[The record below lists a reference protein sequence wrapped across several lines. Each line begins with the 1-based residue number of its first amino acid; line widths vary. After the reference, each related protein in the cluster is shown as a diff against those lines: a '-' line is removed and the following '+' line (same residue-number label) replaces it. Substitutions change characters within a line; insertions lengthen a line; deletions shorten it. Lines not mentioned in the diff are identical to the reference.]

1 VLRKVLSRVTS
12 ICATVGVGSDPMIN
26 TVSHT
31 AAGPGPGGAG
41 LVIGQLLA
49 RRWTVISGGRGNG
62 RVG

>member
-1 VLRKVLSRVTS
+1 MLRKVLSRATS

-26 TVSHT
+26 TVSQP
-31 AAGPGPGGAG
+31 AAPGPGGAG

>member
-1 VLRKVLSRVTS
+1 MLRKVLSRMTS

-26 TVSHT
+26 TVSQT
-31 AAGPGPGGAG
+31 AAAPGPGGAG